1 MKRVACFAPLLS
13 SPLLSSFLLLFRV
26 ATTMHGNLIELEKHQ
41 FRFNGSNLAMTS
53 PPSQSVSQSASPV
66 SQSPQSLCLDP

>member
-1 MKRVACFAPLLS
+1 
-13 SPLLSSFLLLFRV
+13 
-26 ATTMHGNLIELEKHQ
+26 MHGNLIELEKHQ